1 MKAYEKEIYEHI
13 KIWGRTGTWY
23 EIDRKFVKNKLY
35 VLFESEQW
43 GDETSCLLVEIPPIN
58 KVIITNEGGK
68 LKRYIPAEYEIGE
81 TYDDIETALE
91 DYEILE
97 EDLSCEEILDNVEQ
111 IQIFTQKIAE
121 IAKNVKRV

>member
-23 EIDRKFVKNKLY
+23 EIDKKFVKDKLY

-91 DYEILE
+91 DYDISYQDEKSDALKE
-97 EDLSCEEILDNVEQ
+97 EVEQLRIVASRIEEIANK
-111 IQIFTQKIAE
+111 IQ
-121 IAKNVKRV
+121 

>member
-13 KIWGRTGTWY
+13 KIWDRTGTWY
-23 EIDRKFVKNKLY
+23 EIDRKFVKDKLY

-58 KVIITNEGGK
+58 KVIITNESGK

-91 DYEILE
+91 DYDISYQDEKSDALKE
-97 EDLSCEEILDNVEQ
+97 EVEQLRIVANRIEEIANK
-111 IQIFTQKIAE
+111 IQ
-121 IAKNVKRV
+121 

>member
-23 EIDRKFVKNKLY
+23 EIDKKFVKDKLY

-68 LKRYIPAEYEIGE
+68 LKRYIPAEYEVGE

-91 DYEILE
+91 DYNISYRDEKSDALKE
-97 EDLSCEEILDNVEQ
+97 EVEQLRIVTNRIEEIANK
-111 IQIFTQKIAE
+111 IQ
-121 IAKNVKRV
+121 